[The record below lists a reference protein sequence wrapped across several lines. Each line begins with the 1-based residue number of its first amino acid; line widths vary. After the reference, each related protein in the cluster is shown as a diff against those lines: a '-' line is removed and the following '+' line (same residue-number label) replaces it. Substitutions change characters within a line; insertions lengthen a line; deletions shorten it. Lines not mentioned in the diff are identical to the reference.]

1 MTPDRAESAAVACE
15 SLARHLETHGP
26 ASTRMLVFTA
36 GQLVHVPLTHPLRAG
51 DDRVLAEAATIRA
64 GKATAAGLREL
75 AALLRAG
82 AAEMAATGWYPTMF
96 GRSA

>member
-1 MTPDRAESAAVACE
+1 MTPNRAESAAVACE

-36 GQLVHVPLTHPLRAG
+36 GQLVAVPLTHPLRGG

-64 GKATAAGLREL
+64 GKATAEGLREL
-75 AALLRAG
+75 AGLLRAG

-96 GRSA
+96 GSAR